1 MFEQEK
7 MDWLK
12 SIRAVKL
19 PEPVIYIYT
28 IPGEEG
34 CFLLSERGIREKS
47 VEELQEMYFKTV
59 KANLELGLRDKIKN
73 EGDFCVG
80 KTDKDTN

>member
-1 MFEQEK
+1 MYEQKKIE
-7 MDWLK
+7 WLK

-34 CFLLSERGIREKS
+34 CFLLSELGIRERS
-47 VEELQEMYFKTV
+47 VEEPQEMYFKTV
-59 KANLELGLRDKIKN
+59 KANLELRDKAKN
-73 EGDFCVG
+73 EGDFCFRE
-80 KTDKDTN
+80 TDKGTN

>member
-7 MDWLK
+7 MEWLK

-28 IPGEEG
+28 IPGHDG
-34 CFLLSERGIREKS
+34 YYLLSERGIREKT
-47 VEELQEMYFKTV
+47 VEELQAQYEEAKRQ
-59 KANLELGLRDKIKN
+59 LGLDN
-73 EGDFCVG
+73 EVEDERGVCVREM
-80 KTDKDTN
+80 DAVAN